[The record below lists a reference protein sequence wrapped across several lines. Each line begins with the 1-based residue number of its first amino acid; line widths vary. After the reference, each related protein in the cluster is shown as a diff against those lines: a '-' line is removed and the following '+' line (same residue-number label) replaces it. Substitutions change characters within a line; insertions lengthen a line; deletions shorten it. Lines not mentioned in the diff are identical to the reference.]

1 MLTFNKQMSMA
12 ERRHLGK
19 KRDMKKDLSLA
30 MRQLEERKQAQRQ
43 REAEIDHLHKD
54 GPPMMQE
61 IDFNQ
66 KRLEEKTKEVNRMQG
81 DGNYTLMLSQR
92 KQQKRQKCEDL
103 AEY

>member
-1 MLTFNKQMSMA
+1 
-12 ERRHLGK
+12 
-19 KRDMKKDLSLA
+19 
-30 MRQLEERKQAQRQ
+30 
-43 REAEIDHLHKD
+43 
-54 GPPMMQE
+54 MMQE